1 MADVQAETIKP
12 DPSAT
17 SIANDE
23 ALNAKLSD
31 NAAGLLTSTKPTDV
45 EVGADEVQD
54 AVKNTNPEADSSGE
68 SKDVSV
74 KTNGHEIVEGS
85 RGTTAS
91 AGSLARQED
100 TANGAGKYSS
110 NSSKSKVETVK
121 HSDHSSRSKSYSKE
135 SKSLRRDFS
144 QNVKSDLTSQA
155 ESSDPVE
162 IRKQKVEFYFSD
174 SNLPMDKFL
183 FSRVE
188 GHKNLPV
195 PIEIIHSFKRMRHF
209 QPFSAVIE
217 ALKESSF
224 LDLVEDGTCVKRK
237 VPLDREVNDKPIHE
251 VQKVYEDR
259 AMASSV
265 YVKGFGEESPSTQ
278 FDIEAFFAAFGQTK
292 SVRLRRS
299 AEKYFK
305 GSVFVQF
312 DSPETQ
318 QAFLALDPK
327 PRWKGKDLI
336 IKSKKQYCDEK
347 CDDIAAGKIEPN
359 RGEGLGRDD
368 DRDWRVR
375 RDEDRNRGY
384 RGGRGQRGHKGYGS
398 KGRGGARGGAR
409 GGRGGRDRNEERRQR
424 DEHEVPKIATPDTT
438 KAQDTALDSNDG
450 STTKN
455 GSIGGDETAVAS
467 NEPTAQVKEEQPLS
481 SKKRGREDD
490 GADVQVP
497 AKKIDAKEESL

>member
-162 IRKQKVEFYFSD
+162 IRKQVEQSSYKGLMWLMLIS
-174 SNLPMDKFL
+174 
-183 FSRVE
+183 SR
-188 GHKNLPV
+188 
-195 PIEIIHSFKRMRHF
+195 R
-209 QPFSAVIE
+209 
-217 ALKESSF
+217 
-224 LDLVEDGTCVKRK
+224 
-237 VPLDREVNDKPIHE
+237 
-251 VQKVYEDR
+251 
-259 AMASSV
+259 
-265 YVKGFGEESPSTQ
+265 
-278 FDIEAFFAAFGQTK
+278 
-292 SVRLRRS
+292 
-299 AEKYFK
+299 
-305 GSVFVQF
+305 
-312 DSPETQ
+312 
-318 QAFLALDPK
+318 
-327 PRWKGKDLI
+327 
-336 IKSKKQYCDEK
+336 
-347 CDDIAAGKIEPN
+347 
-359 RGEGLGRDD
+359 
-368 DRDWRVR
+368 
-375 RDEDRNRGY
+375 
-384 RGGRGQRGHKGYGS
+384 
-398 KGRGGARGGAR
+398 
-409 GGRGGRDRNEERRQR
+409 
-424 DEHEVPKIATPDTT
+424 
-438 KAQDTALDSNDG
+438 
-450 STTKN
+450 
-455 GSIGGDETAVAS
+455 
-467 NEPTAQVKEEQPLS
+467 LS
-481 SKKRGREDD
+481 STSLILIF
-490 GADVQVP
+490 P
-497 AKKIDAKEESL
+497 WINFSSHESRATKTFQSRSKSFIPSNACVTFNHFLQLSKPSRRAVFSI